1 MTDNQNKKTM
11 ISLVTSL
18 MAMALSMAISFFL
31 SPYIVENFGEEAN
44 GFTQLANNF
53 VNYATLI
60 TVALN
65 SMAGRFITISYH
77 RKDYELCN
85 KYYSS
90 VIIGNVVIIAVLLL
104 PAVYCVARLDALIQ
118 IETAVVSHVKIL
130 FALVFGNF
138 FLQQV
143 NGILTIAIYVKNVQY
158 IQNTVNMLR
167 TLINAVGLI
176 AIFAAMTPR
185 IFYVSLVGFVL
196 SLITIPI
203 FYVVKRKILP
213 EIKFSIKSFDIKTI
227 WQMISS
233 GIWNT
238 VNQCGNLLMTGFD
251 LLLSNWFISPVQM
264 GVLSVAKTIPNC
276 IIQLAGTVN
285 TTFSPNLTIAYA
297 ANDKQRIIGSLR
309 YAMKCSSI
317 LVAIP
322 IMVIT
327 VYGNSFYSLW
337 VPSIDAN
344 ELTVLS
350 FLSCA
355 AFVPFAGPQVL
366 YNVYT
371 TANKLK
377 VNALSVLIGGVVN
390 IAAVYLLLRYTDLGL
405 IAVAGVSS
413 LVSILRN
420 LLVTVPYTARI
431 LDLKWYTFYSD
442 VLVSLVCCAMSGVAC
457 YICQKLIVPTSW
469 ITFIAS
475 AAVACIISAALMVLV
490 LLNKNEKKQIIKKIL
505 RK

>member
-1 MTDNQNKKTM
+1 MTENQNKRTM

-18 MAMALSMAISFFL
+18 LAMALSMAISFFL

-77 RKDYELCN
+77 RKDIKACN
-85 KYYSS
+85 RYYSS
-90 VIIGNVVIIAVLLL
+90 VVLGNIVIIGVLLVPAVLCILKL
-104 PAVYCVARLDALIQ
+104 ESLIQ

-130 FALVFGNF
+130 FAFVFGNF
-138 FLQQV
+138 FLSQV

-167 TLINAVGLI
+167 TLLNAVGLI
-176 AIFAAMTPR
+176 IIFAAAIPR
-185 IFYVSLVGFVL
+185 IFYVSMVGFVL
-196 SLITIPI
+196 SLITIPL
-203 FYVVKRKILP
+203 FFAVKVKILP
-213 EIKFSIKSFDIKTI
+213 EVKFSIKDFDIRTI
-227 WQMISS
+227 WQMLSS
-233 GIWNT
+233 GVWNT

-251 LLLSNWFISPVQM
+251 LLISNWFISPVQM

-285 TTFSPNLTIAYA
+285 TNFSPNLTIAYA
-297 ANDKQRIIGSLR
+297 ANDKKKILDSLR

-322 IMVIT
+322 IMVMC
-327 VYGNSFYSLW
+327 VYGNAFYSLW
-337 VPSIDAN
+337 VPSMDPTQ
-344 ELTVLS
+344 LTVLS

-377 VNALSVLIGGVVN
+377 VNALSVLVGGGVN
-390 IAAVYLLLRYTDLGL
+390 LLLVYVLLKYTDLGL

-413 LVSILRN
+413 VVSIVRN
-420 LLVTVPYTARI
+420 LFITVPYTAKI
-431 LDLKWYTFYSD
+431 LDLKWYTFYKD
-442 VLVSLVCCAMSGVAC
+442 VLISTLCCIMSGAAC
-457 YICQKLIVPTSW
+457 YVCQKLIVPDSW
-469 ITFIAS
+469 ITFICS
-475 AAVACIISAALMVLV
+475 AAVACVISAGLMILI
-490 LLNKNEKKQIIKKIL
+490 LLNKEEKRQIIKKIL
-505 RK
+505 RR